1 VLYKSGYMG
10 LVGCYNAQSSIRRLK
25 ACLVWEWVFYHV
37 RYKSVFMGL
46 VVRYM
51 GEWWKVGMGIENENQ
66 D

>member
-1 VLYKSGYMG
+1 
-10 LVGCYNAQSSIRRLK
+10 
-25 ACLVWEWVFYHV
+25 V

-51 GEWWKVGMGIENENQ
+51 NGVGKWERKIENENQ